1 MGLLFLLVFLLG
13 IITQR
18 FAEKCRDS
26 QKNSYSLCCL
36 MFFFRISAKQQ
47 LMKIFI
53 TGIST
58 DVGKTVTS
66 AIVVEALEADYWKPI
81 QAGDLNLSDSHKV
94 KANVSNTKSN
104 FFPNAYALNTPASPH
119 LAAEIDGVSID
130 LKQIQ
135 EPKTDNHLVIE
146 GAGGIF
152 VPLNEKDTIID
163 LIQSDYKIVVV
174 SRHYLGSINHT
185 LLTIEAIQN
194 RGFKVAGIIFSGS
207 ENKST
212 ESLIL
217 NKTGIKC
224 IGRIDEEPYFDQNVI
239 REYADLFRE
248 NLLNL

>member
-1 MGLLFLLVFLLG
+1 
-13 IITQR
+13 
-18 FAEKCRDS
+18 
-26 QKNSYSLCCL
+26 
-36 MFFFRISAKQQ
+36 
-47 LMKIFI
+47 MKIFV

-58 DVGKTVTS
+58 DVGKTITS
-66 AIVVEALEADYWKPI
+66 AIIVEALEADYWKPI
-81 QAGDLNLSDSHKV
+81 QAGDLDNSDSDKI
-94 KANVSNTKSN
+94 KAKISNNKSHIFEN
-104 FFPNAYALNTPASPH
+104 SYKLNTPASPH
-119 LAAEIDGVSID
+119 LAAEIDKITID
-130 LKQIQ
+130 LKKIA

-152 VPLNEKDTIID
+152 VPLNENETIID
-163 LIQSDYKIVVV
+163 LIQRDYKIIVV

-185 LLTIEAIQN
+185 LMTIEVIRN
-194 RGFKVAGIIFSGS
+194 GGFQVAGIIFSGS

-239 REYADLFRE
+239 KEYADLFRE